1 MAQFVLERAAAVRT
15 VETFRFVVPYMDDP
29 SIAEQ
34 ACRTVAALA
43 HHKEL
48 RQPHK
53 QEFEAAL
60 QKVLKISK
68 QSGTIDSA
76 KRSLQGN

>member
-1 MAQFVLERAAAVRT
+1 LERAAAVRT
-15 VETFRFVVPYMDDP
+15 VETLRFVVPYLDDP
-29 SIAEQ
+29 SLAEQ
-34 ACRTVAALA
+34 ACRTVAVLA

-68 QSGTIDSA
+68 QSDTLESA
-76 KRSLQGN
+76 RRSLQGN